1 MKKPLFVILIL
12 SLMLSACL
20 PAFLQQQPVA
30 DNNQQAP
37 QVDIQ
42 ATAAVIAATMA
53 VQTINALPTPTMIP
67 PSKVVAVSPTPTIIA
82 TIDPNIMVTTTMLTL
97 STTGTAKTETT
108 ITVTPVT
115 ATQTPTPGNGIVTP
129 SQTPHL
135 IYYGTLPPKLPYGSV
150 LVRNKAE
157 ADAYISLQCT
167 TSDGKVTIIEFP
179 VKREY
184 KVNAPSG
191 HYVYVAWVGGNKMM
205 GKFTLSTKQD
215 LIITLYK
222 EKVSFK

>member
-1 MKKPLFVILIL
+1 MKKPLFVSLVL
-12 SLMLSACL
+12 SLILSACL

-30 DNNQQAP
+30 NNDQQAP

-53 VQTINALPTPTMIP
+53 VQTINALPTPTAIP
-67 PSKVVAVSPTPTIIA
+67 PSKVVAVSPTPTTFA

-97 STTGTAKTETT
+97 STTGTVTT
-108 ITVTPVT
+108 ATPGT
-115 ATQTPTPGNGIVTP
+115 ATQTPTPGNGIANP

-150 LVRNKAE
+150 LVKNKAE

-167 TSDGKVTIIEFP
+167 TGDGQTTIIEFP
-179 VKREY
+179 IKREY

-205 GKFTLSTKQD
+205 GTFTLSTRQD